1 MENVGLLG
9 KGKKVLLCSKFKDFF
24 TELSLF
30 TINMRIVIPQVDHTI
45 TMYLVAPNG
54 SFVNYYGQ
62 NRTADEI
69 VNSVALN
76 MKKYQKS

>member
-1 MENVGLLG
+1 MENVIRIVQGEFYIAQ
-9 KGKKVLLCSKFKDFF
+9 KRIMCSKFVIF
-24 TELSLF
+24 
-30 TINMRIVIPQVDHTI
+30 IPNMDIIMLQVDHTI
-45 TMYLVAPNG
+45 IMYLVAPDG

-69 VNSVALN
+69 VKSVVLN